1 MFLQC
6 APQERQTTADH
17 VLHIDSLSKSFRE
30 GTRTQVVL
38 ERATARIGSGQVVAI
53 TGRSGSGKST
63 LLNLVSGI
71 DSADAGY
78 VEVDGTRVSELAEPA
93 RTLYR
98 RAHVGFVYQFFNLIP
113 TLSAV
118 ENVRLVLE
126 LNGVG
131 AADARARSHAALA
144 EVGLLERAASAV
156 DQLSGGEQQRV
167 AIARAIVHAPALL
180 LADEPTGNLDEDSA
194 RELIPVLL
202 QLARARGATLLIVT
216 HDAALAARADRVL
229 ELRGGALHE
238 LAPGTAA

>member
-1 MFLQC
+1 MRS
-6 APQERQTTADH
+6 AGTAKAMADH
-17 VLHIDSLSKSFRE
+17 VLHIESLSKSFRE
-30 GTRTQVVL
+30 GARTQVVL

-131 AADARARSHAALA
+131 AADARARSRAALA
-144 EVGLLERAASAV
+144 EVGLLARAASAV

-180 LADEPTGNLDEDSA
+180 LADEPTGNLDEDTA

-202 QLARARGATLLIVT
+202 QLTRARGATLLIVT
-216 HDAALAARADRVL
+216 HDATLAARADRVL